1 MSSKVTSGLLLVFTG
16 MEGCQ
21 VILSSESYGG
31 SRNMIMDK
39 LDFFKLNEKFISC
52 HIPKIN
58 IMDFSD

>member
-1 MSSKVTSGLLLVFTG
+1 